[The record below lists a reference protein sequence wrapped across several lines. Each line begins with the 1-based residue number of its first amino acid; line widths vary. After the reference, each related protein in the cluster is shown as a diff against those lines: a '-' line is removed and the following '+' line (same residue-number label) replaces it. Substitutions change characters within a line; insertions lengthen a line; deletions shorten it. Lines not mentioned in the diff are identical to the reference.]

1 MGIGCINL
9 HPKNDANDTNQY
21 NSYPTIFKRT
31 PIQIIMIQRNIR
43 ILLAKIKLDNYIKK
57 ITKKISNYLDQKKLL
72 NEEII
77 TNSKSEKHYQNLLN
91 SNKIKLYSEYIIRN
105 PILISK
111 LKIMSKYTIDLPFY
125 IVTSKKEAYKGSLN
139 LNRQYHGYG
148 VIYQFN
154 DITKKERRVE
164 GIFTNG
170 ILNGYGRIII
180 SDEEMI
186 RGDFALNK
194 LNGLGEYH
202 RKDGSLYSGAFYNG
216 HPQGNGRETFKDGS
230 FFEGFYV
237 NGKKKYG
244 KFEWKNKNSYEGYF
258 EKDLFNGFGKYKWGD
273 KKQYEGNWKDGKMN
287 GKGKLTYSDRSYYE
301 GEFVDGKKEGTG
313 KYVWKSNIYFGEW
326 KNDIQNGYGIY
337 YKDGKKIK
345 GFWENGK
352 LKKESDIN
360 NLSILKMKRILS
372 TDKIKRKIYEGK
384 NERFTYTKN
393 MEMITKITGDKISS
407 KGNEGENDDK
417 KSSKYSIRSSFGSV
431 YSINSIIKKNEMGN
445 KNNRDNEDNK
455 NNKDKDKQNEFLPK
469 YETKKQLNK
478 YY

>member
-1 MGIGCINL
+1 MGTGCFNL
-9 HPKNDANDTNQY
+9 QPKYDTNVTNQY
-21 NSYPTIFKRT
+21 NSYPTILNRA
-31 PIQIIMIQRNIR
+31 PNQIIMIQRNIR
-43 ILLAKIKLDNYIKK
+43 ILLAKNMLDNLIKK
-57 ITKKISNYLDQKKLL
+57 QIKKLSKYLDQKKLL
-72 NEEII
+72 NEDII

-91 SNKIKLYSEYIIRN
+91 SNKIKLYSEYINRN
-105 PILISK
+105 PILITK
-111 LKIMSKYTIDLPFY
+111 LKVMSKYTVDLPYY
-125 IVTSKKEAYKGSLN
+125 IVTSNKEAYKGALN
-139 LNRQYHGYG
+139 LNKQYHGYG

-154 DITKKERRVE
+154 DITQKERRIE

-194 LNGLGEYH
+194 LNGLGEYL
-202 RKDGSLYSGAFYNG
+202 RKDGSIYSGAFYNG

-244 KFEWKNKNSYEGYF
+244 KFEWKDKNCYEGYF
-258 EKDLFNGFGKYKWGD
+258 EKDIFNGLGTYKWGD

-287 GKGKLTYSDRSYYE
+287 GKGKLTYSDGSYYE

-345 GFWENGK
+345 GFWENGR
-352 LKKESDIN
+352 LKKESDAN
-360 NLSILKMKRILS
+360 TLSNFKMKRILS
-372 TDKIKRKIYEGK
+372 TGKIKRKLNDDK
-384 NERFTYTKN
+384 DDKKERFTYTKN
-393 MEMITKITGDKISS
+393 MEMIAKITGDKISS
-407 KGNEGENDDK
+407 KENEEENNDK
-417 KSSKYSIRSSFGSV
+417 KSSRYSIRSSFGSV
-431 YSINSIIKKNEMGN
+431 YSINSILKKNEMDN
-445 KNNRDNEDNK
+445 KDNKDNKDTEDNK
-455 NNKDKDKQNEFLPK
+455 DNKDKDNDIQ
-469 YETKKQLNK
+469 
-478 YY
+478 